1 MKPIKAAFAAFLL
14 FAVLVAILLIPA
26 PVRAAELREMFA
38 EGNGAQFVIT
48 NQPCE
53 IDFHEPTPF
62 KYHAYVVLP
71 DGQYAA
77 CWYGNDA
84 AIWMAVDHFKQIISL
99 DPNAFRV
106 KPPEPKQESF

>member
-1 MKPIKAAFAAFLL
+1 MLPTKAAIAAIFML
-14 FAVLVAILLIPA
+14 ASTVA
-26 PVRAAELREMFA
+26 AAEELELREMIA
-38 EGNGAQFVIT
+38 GSDAGQFVIT

-53 IDFHEPTPF
+53 IDFKEPTPF
-62 KYHAYVVLP
+62 KWHGYVVLP
-71 DGQYAA
+71 DGLYAA

-84 AIWMAVDHFKQIISL
+84 AIWMAVDEFRQIVSL

>member
-1 MKPIKAAFAAFLL
+1 MKALQAAFAAFCI
-14 FAVLVAILLIPA
+14 LVVSVSHAL
-26 PVRAAELREMFA
+26 ELREMVA

-62 KYHAYVVLP
+62 KYHGYVVMP
-71 DGQYAA
+71 DGLYAA
-77 CWYGNDA
+77 CWYGDDA
-84 AIWMAVDHFKQIISL
+84 AIWMAVDHFRQIVSL
-99 DPNAFRV
+99 DPNAFKV

>member
-1 MKPIKAAFAAFLL
+1 MTPTKAALA
-14 FAVLVAILLIPA
+14 AILLSAIPA
-26 PVRAAELREMFA
+26 HALELREMFA

-62 KYHAYVVLP
+62 KYHGYVVMP
-71 DGQYAA
+71 DGHYAA

-84 AIWMAVDHFKQIISL
+84 AIWMAVDHFRQIISL

-106 KPPEPKQESF
+106 KPQIKQESF

>member
-1 MKPIKAAFAAFLL
+1 MKSLQAAFAAFVISVSALY
-14 FAVLVAILLIPA
+14 LLIVPVPA
-26 PVRAAELREMFA
+26 QSAELREMIA

>member
-1 MKPIKAAFAAFLL
+1 MKPIKAAIAAIFLS
-14 FAVLVAILLIPA
+14 AIPA
-26 PVRAAELREMFA
+26 QALELREMIA

-62 KYHAYVVLP
+62 KYHAYVVMP
-71 DGQYAA
+71 DGLYAA

>member
-1 MKPIKAAFAAFLL
+1 MMTPTKAAFAA
-14 FAVLVAILLIPA
+14 ILLSAIPA
-26 PVRAAELREMFA
+26 QALELREMIA

-48 NQPCE
+48 NQECE

-62 KYHAYVVLP
+62 KYHGYVVMP
-71 DGQYAA
+71 DGLYAA
-77 CWYGNDA
+77 CWYGDDA
-84 AIWMAVDHFKQIISL
+84 AIWMAIDHFRQIVGL

>member
-1 MKPIKAAFAAFLL
+1 MKPIKAALA
-14 FAVLVAILLIPA
+14 AILLSAIPA
-26 PVRAAELREMFA
+26 QALELREMIA

-62 KYHAYVVLP
+62 KYHGYVVLP

-84 AIWMAVDHFKQIISL
+84 AIWMAVEEFHQIVSL

-106 KPPEPKQESF
+106 KQPDPKQESF

>member
-1 MKPIKAAFAAFLL
+1 MKPIKAAFAAFCI
-14 FAVLVAILLIPA
+14 LVASIAQAL
-26 PVRAAELREMFA
+26 ELREMVA

-71 DGQYAA
+71 DGLYAA
-77 CWYGNDA
+77 CWYGDDA
-84 AIWMAVDHFKQIISL
+84 AIWMAVDEFRQIVSL

-106 KPPEPKQESF
+106 KPQVKQESF

>member
-1 MKPIKAAFAAFLL
+1 MSFRLAAFAAFL
-14 FAVLVAILLIPA
+14 VLIANSS
-26 PVRAAELREMFA
+26 AADLELREMIA
-38 EGNGAQFVIT
+38 EGNGASFVIT

-71 DGQYAA
+71 DGMYDA

-84 AIWMAVDHFKQIISL
+84 AIWMAIDEFRQIIAL
-99 DPNAFRV
+99 DPNAFKV
-106 KPPEPKQESF
+106 KPQIKQESF

>member
-1 MKPIKAAFAAFLL
+1 MKPIKAASAAFLF
-14 FAVLVAILLIPA
+14 FAVLIAILLIPA
-26 PVRAAELREMFA
+26 PARSDELREMVA
-38 EGNGAQFVIT
+38 EGDGAQFVIT

-62 KYHAYVVLP
+62 KYHAYVIMP
-71 DGQYAA
+71 DGLYAA

-84 AIWMAVDHFKQIISL
+84 AIWMAIDEFRQIVAL

-106 KPPEPKQESF
+106 KPQVKQESF